1 MRNGLH
7 YNTSIPLYVEGCSTL
22 NKIYFIENLTPTIVS
37 FRVRS
42 FGMILFQSG
51 FIGSFDLPW
60 SEWSQITDPDHP
72 KETQKRTQQK
82 IREKGDL
89 KQCTLR
95 FSRYSNMLSLVSS
108 QYS

>member
-7 YNTSIPLYVEGCSTL
+7 YNTTIPLYVEGCSTL

-37 FRVRS
+37 YRVRS

-72 KETQKRTQQK
+72 KETHPYAVFTFKR
-82 IREKGDL
+82 L
-89 KQCTLR
+89 LR
-95 FSRYSNMLSLVSS
+95 FKLTEVKLTEPK
-108 QYS
+108 